1 MIERVSEPYT
11 TIRIR
16 KLRYSYCHPDPVPP
30 PLPPAFLIDRCNLWP
45 WHAVIK
51 ILIRSIWR
59 SVATAESSGCCR
71 CSAKMKRMKKFRLL
85 ILLKHCLHTIIMTP
99 YLLKENF
106 AFQEVYPEEHSFRLI
121 NLPDI
126 LYGIFAYPYDGKVSA
141 LALCKKHFVAM
152 EMIGMS
158 AAWGILKNV
167 RI

>member
-1 MIERVSEPYT
+1 
-11 TIRIR
+11 
-16 KLRYSYCHPDPVPP
+16 
-30 PLPPAFLIDRCNLWP
+30 
-45 WHAVIK
+45 
-51 ILIRSIWR
+51 
-59 SVATAESSGCCR
+59 
-71 CSAKMKRMKKFRLL
+71 MKKFRLL

-126 LYGIFAYPYDGKVSA
+126 LYYGIFAYPYDGKVSA
-141 LALCKKHFVAM
+141 MALCKKHFVAM

-167 RI
+167 RIPFFFSSFTV